1 MTHSLD
7 KLGPAVGLFAYK
19 QVRRL
24 EGDRSWIHHP
34 RSRASRAAFRHAR
47 SEIMIKRHVQ
57 CLAAAGLFA
66 AGLVSPSTA
75 QDTIK
80 IGELNSYKAQ
90 PAFLDPY
97 KKGWEMAIE
106 EINAKGG
113 VLGKKL
119 EVISRDDGA
128 NPGEAV
134 RVAEELVTRE
144 GVALIAGTFL
154 SHIGLAVTNFAG
166 QKKVFFL
173 AAEPLTDKIT
183 WQNGNKYTFRLRPTT
198 YMQVNMLMPAATAA
212 KKKRWALVYPNF
224 KYGQSAAENFKLLL
238 KKAQPDV
245 EFVTE
250 QAPPLGKIDAG
261 AVAQAIDDAK
271 PDAIF
276 NVLFGADLAKFVRE
290 GNTRGV
296 FKNRTVVSLL
306 SGEPEYLDPLK
317 DEAPVGW
324 VVTGYPWDKIK
335 TKEHMAF
342 VDAYKKKYNDN
353 PRLGS
358 VVGYVTMT
366 SLATGIAKAKSTDT
380 EKLVEAFRGLKVE
393 SPFGPFQ
400 YRASDHQATMG
411 AYVGK
416 IALEGGKGTMSDFQY
431 VDGASVLPSDAEVMK
446 LRPTESN

>member
-1 MTHSLD
+1 MTKRHVFYLA
-7 KLGPAVGLFAYK
+7 LAVAVGL
-19 QVRRL
+19 VT
-24 EGDRSWIHHP
+24 P
-34 RSRASRAAFRHAR
+34 AS
-47 SEIMIKRHVQ
+47 
-57 CLAAAGLFA
+57 
-66 AGLVSPSTA
+66 A
-75 QDTIK
+75 QNTIK
-80 IGELNSYKAQ
+80 IGELNSYKTQ
-90 PAFLDPY
+90 SAFLDPY
-97 KKGWEMAIE
+97 KKGMEMALE

-119 EVISRDDGA
+119 ELISRDDGT

-134 RVAEELVTRE
+134 RVAEELRTRE
-144 GVALIAGTFL
+144 GVAMIAGTFL

-183 WQNGNKYTFRLRPTT
+183 WANGNKYTFRLRATT
-198 YMQVNMLMPAATAA
+198 YMQTAMLMSAATGF

-224 KYGQSAAENFKLLL
+224 EYGQSAAENFKALM

-296 FKNRTVVSLL
+296 FKNRPVVSLL

-317 DEAPVGW
+317 DETPVGW

-335 TKEHMAF
+335 TPAHTAF
-342 VDAYKKKYNDN
+342 VTAYQKKFNDY

-358 VVGYVTMT
+358 VVGYVTIK
-366 SLATGIAKAKSTDT
+366 SIAAGIAKAKSTDT
-380 EKLVEAFRGLKVE
+380 EKLVEAFKGLNVD
-393 SPFGPFQ
+393 SPFGPFS

-416 IALEGGKGTMSDFQY
+416 LALEGGKGTMVDFKY
-431 VDGASVLPSDAEVMK
+431 VDGASVLPSDAETKK
-446 LRPTESN
+446 LRPADAN

>member
-1 MTHSLD
+1 MITKRSVFSLI
-7 KLGPAVGLFAYK
+7 FA
-19 QVRRL
+19 
-24 EGDRSWIHHP
+24 
-34 RSRASRAAFRHAR
+34 AT
-47 SEIMIKRHVQ
+47 
-57 CLAAAGLFA
+57 LAALIAPA
-66 AGLVSPSTA
+66 SA

-80 IGELNSYKAQ
+80 IGELNSYKTQA
-90 PAFLDPY
+90 AFLDPY
-97 KKGWEMAIE
+97 KKGMEMALD
-106 EINAKGG
+106 EINGKGG
-113 VLGKKL
+113 LLGKKVEL
-119 EVISRDDGA
+119 VSRDDGT

-134 RVAEELVTRE
+134 RVAEELITRE
-144 GVALIAGTFL
+144 GVPLIAGTFL

-183 WQNGNKYTFRLRPTT
+183 WENGNKYTFRLRAST
-198 YMQVNMLMPAATAA
+198 YMQTAMLIPAAVGF
-212 KKKRWALVYPNF
+212 KKKRWALIYNNF
-224 KYGQSAAENFKLLL
+224 EYGQSAADAFKKLM

-276 NVLFGADLAKFVRE
+276 NVLFGGDLAKFVRE

-335 TKEHMAF
+335 TKEHTAF
-342 VDAYKKKYNDN
+342 VDAYKKKYNDY

-358 VVGYVTMT
+358 VVGYVTMQ
-366 SLATGIAKAKSTDT
+366 SLAAGIAKAKSTDT
-380 EKLVEAFRGLKVE
+380 EKLVEAFKGLKVD
-393 SPFGPFQ
+393 SPFGPFV

-411 AYVGK
+411 AYVGR
-416 IALEGGKGTMSDFQY
+416 IVLEGGKGTMADFKY
-431 VDGASVLPSDAEVMK
+431 VDGASVLPSDAEVKK
-446 LRPTESN
+446 LRPVESN

>member
-1 MTHSLD
+1 MTRQE
-7 KLGPAVGLFAYK
+7 FY
-19 QVRRL
+19 
-24 EGDRSWIHHP
+24 
-34 RSRASRAAFRHAR
+34 
-47 SEIMIKRHVQ
+47 
-57 CLAAAGLFA
+57 LALAGILA
-66 AGLVSPSTA
+66 AGLVAPATA
-75 QDTIK
+75 QETIK
-80 IGELNSYKAQ
+80 IGELNSYKSQ

-97 KKGWEMAIE
+97 KKGLEMAVE

-119 EVISRDDGA
+119 EVVMRDDGA

-144 GVALIAGTFL
+144 GVAAIAGTFL
-154 SHIGLAVTNFAG
+154 SNIGLAVTNFAG

-183 WQNGNKYTFRLRPTT
+183 WQNGNKYTYRLRAST
-198 YMQVNMLMPAATAA
+198 YMQTAMLLPAAVEA
-212 KKKRWALVYPNF
+212 KKKKWALVYPNF
-224 KYGQSAAENFKLLL
+224 EYGQAAAEAFKTLM

-250 QAPPLGKIDAG
+250 QAPPLGKVDAG

-276 NVLFGADLAKFVRE
+276 NVLFGPDLTKFVRE

-296 FKNRTVVSLL
+296 FKDRTVVSLL

-317 DEAPVGW
+317 DEVPAGW
-324 VVTGYPWDKIK
+324 IVTGFPWDKVK
-335 TKEHMAF
+335 TPEYTAF
-342 VDAYKKKYNDN
+342 LAAYQKKYNDY

-358 VVGYVTMT
+358 IVGYTT
-366 SLATGIAKAKSTDT
+366 IKSLAAGIAKARSTDT
-380 EKLVEAFRGLKVE
+380 EKLVEAFKDLKVD
-393 SPFGPFQ
+393 SPFGPLE

-411 AYVGK
+411 AFVGK
-416 IALEGGKGTMSDFQY
+416 LALENGKGTMVDFKY
-431 VDGASVLPSDAEVMK
+431 VDGASVLPSDAEVKK
-446 LRPTESN
+446 LRPAESN